1 MKKDILIKNIKEV
14 LSDDRRLDVFM
25 LRSSGA
31 TLQEIG
37 DKYNITRER
46 VRQIINVPSKKI
58 IKIIQENNDFLIKE
72 ITVNNVVDN
81 NKATSFFTED
91 LWEIIKYILIELS
104 NNSGSW
110 GYIPENDILFYGY
123 EDLVRFIKDVDTSER
138 IIDSSYIHNFTI
150 GVVSTGFSDWEKKDT
165 IKFFEKHSFIY
176 SKDED
181 ILFPS
186 NISMRDA
193 ILYITSKPEYKNGI
207 SIRKEDNDIV
217 EFNNIIV
224 NCFNIEPESLK
235 ALSSRVSSLLYV
247 WGKKTYINSDFI
259 KYDTFTKD
267 KIVGFLKKHSGKQV
281 LYRKLFSSI
290 VKDITG
296 HTNAQNEDQLHGLIL
311 YMIEKEGLN
320 IVAKKYYVSYN
331 EDGLKKSKDYFFSIY
346 EFLLKKGRPVTIEE
360 IKKSLPLV
368 SKKSIDSSK
377 MYYPQIVS
385 YNSGYFMN
393 TDAIKYTNGDKDIIK
408 DILKKQS
415 YEFLDYV
422 NVYSVFKEAS
432 ELHPNVVKKTMAD
445 NPRSF
450 GVAIKNVAAEAG
462 YNYKFPHFVKELD
475 ESISKKSI
483 AIEYIKRNNNK
494 VKKESFMDLL
504 VTMSNG
510 DEAGAKFLFNSFI
523 SHGVISLNN
532 NNNVS
537 LVGGN

>member
-81 NKATSFFTED
+81 NKAVLFFTED
-91 LWEIIKYILIELS
+91 LWQIIKYILIELS
-104 NNSGSW
+104 NDSGGW
-110 GYIPENDILFYGY
+110 GYISENDILFYGY
-123 EDLVRFIKDVDTSER
+123 EDLVRFIKNVDISER

-150 GVVSTGFSDWEKKDT
+150 GVVSTGFSDWENKDT

-176 SKDED
+176 NKDED

-217 EFNNIIV
+217 ELNNIIV

-259 KYDTFTKD
+259 KYDTFAKD

-290 VKDITG
+290 AKDITG

-311 YMIEKEGLN
+311 YMIKKENLD
-320 IVAKKYYVSYN
+320 IVAKKYYISYN

-422 NVYSVFKEAS
+422 NVHSVFKEAS

-532 NNNVS
+532 NNVS